1 MLRLFLTTF
10 ALIFVAE
17 LGDKT
22 QLAALALAGKERA
35 PLAPW
40 VIFVASAL
48 ALTCTSAIA
57 VGAGAFLARTVPAH
71 VIRWIS
77 GLLFVAA
84 GAWILIRGQ

>member
-22 QLAALALAGKERA
+22 QLAALALTGKERA
-35 PLAPW
+35 PGAPW
-40 VIFVASAL
+40 VIFAASAL

-57 VGAGAFLARTVPAH
+57 VGAGDFLARTVPPA
-71 VIRWIS
+71 VIRWAS
-77 GLLFVAA
+77 GLMFLGA
-84 GAWILIRGQ
+84 GSWILLKG